1 MLLRIGTLL
10 SIDNSKLVNV
20 PARVECLPQAQ
31 SLPRLC
37 YCVIA
42 LSDSW
47 HLGALQIQIS
57 RFRLKWSSL
66 INFCPLNTF
75 RKMPQNLLL
84 RSLSTVH
91 RMSQNDARCT
101 IGVTS
106 ACDFPNKTYRSKFGL
121 GRASSHSHPL
131 SLQMWLVGDGLEW
144 DRRPMTQC
152 GLRKFKL
159 TLNSNHLQ
167 PVRFRCSNL
176 NSNPRLVQFLQAIGQ
191 CVEDQSL
198 WLWRHTPTL
207 LCLLHIHR
215 SQWWWPCWVV
225 EIDLSRSHRLHQLS
239 MFQGQSA
246 WVHRDTKE
254 LRPEEGEDSLTRCNG
269 EGKTPCETNS
279 K

>member
-1 MLLRIGTLL
+1 MSATEAKHLRE
-10 SIDNSKLVNV
+10 
-20 PARVECLPQAQ
+20 AE

-47 HLGALQIQIS
+47 HLGALQTS
-57 RFRLKWSSL
+57 RFRLWS
-66 INFCPLNTF
+66 TF
-75 RKMPQNLLL
+75 AHSSTCWEKMPQNFLL

-91 RMSQNDARCT
+91 RLSQNDARCT
-101 IGVTS
+101 ICVTS
-106 ACDFPNKTYRSKFGL
+106 ACDFPNKTDRSKFVL

-131 SLQMWLVGDGLEW
+131 SLQMWLVGDDLEW

-152 GLRKFKL
+152 GLRMFKL
-159 TLNSNHLQ
+159 TLNFNHLQ
-167 PVRFRCSNL
+167 SVKFRCSNL

-225 EIDLSRSHRLHQLS
+225 EIDLSRNGHRNID
-239 MFQGQSA
+239 FFI
-246 WVHRDTKE
+246 
-254 LRPEEGEDSLTRCNG
+254 NF
-269 EGKTPCETNS
+269 PCFKVIRMS
-279 K
+279 PPRH